1 MRVPLNLATSPFVP
15 VRRFLLTVGLLG
27 VVALA
32 ATLTVGV
39 EAVRVWR
46 GRTATQTR
54 MRELQ
59 AERSRLAQEQ
69 QRLESELQ
77 DPATQEILAR
87 TRFLNDLV
95 RRKNLSWTELF
106 FDLQERLP
114 ARVRILAVA
123 PSLRE
128 DGDLQV
134 ELHVGSESAQAL
146 IEFLQALEEG
156 EKFREI
162 ALRSQSRASGAQ
174 ADAVT
179 AQVSA
184 VYVQE

>member
-1 MRVPLNLATSPFVP
+1 
-15 VRRFLLTVGLLG
+15 
-27 VVALA
+27 
-32 ATLTVGV
+32 
-39 EAVRVWR
+39 
-46 GRTATQTR
+46 
-54 MRELQ
+54 
-59 AERSRLAQEQ
+59 
-69 QRLESELQ
+69 LQ